1 MLFRSALFPVD
12 DSTIKSFYRVKM
24 RDYFDL
30 HESELEKELKSIS
43 DIEGLQRF
51 LENTI
56 DEIISGD
63 PVFSQPFEDEFE
75 SRLRADNRPEDAKQY
90 IQQSLT
96 VNDVYKYL
104 QVNFNLG
111 QPVLSAVLLKEG
123 TPLFEN
129 LHANLSPNTYYYN
142 TGYSNMAEAIVIY
155 NIRTD
160 DLING
165 GGE

>member
-1 MLFRSALFPVD
+1 MSSAPAKLKYMLSRNPETIQSFVDVIRTQGEKARIYAQERNRLLHSRSALFPVD

-96 VNDVYKYL
+96 VNDVYRSEERR
-104 QVNFNLG
+104 VG
-111 QPVLSAVLLKEG
+111 KECR
-123 TPLFEN
+123 L
-129 LHANLSPNTYYYN
+129 
-142 TGYSNMAEAIVIY
+142 
-155 NIRTD
+155 
-160 DLING
+160 
-165 GGE
+165 